1 MKLALTGGGT
11 GGHIYP
17 ALAVAEEMAARGWEI
32 VYLGTE
38 SGLESS
44 VVPAAGIRFRS
55 FTARALHRG
64 RVFAAPLA
72 LLAALRGWI
81 EARALLAE
89 ERPSALF
96 ATGGFVSVP
105 AALAAWS
112 RGIPVVIHESNAVPG
127 LANRLLSGFA
137 RRVLVCWDE
146 PGGGRVNVGMPFRR
160 GFGLSERETA
170 RRKLGLEAG
179 DRLLLV
185 FGGSRGARP
194 LNRAMRDVVELLAG
208 VTVFWATGRDEFTAV
223 RRQWTGELPSGIRL
237 MPYIENMPEVMP
249 AADLAVTRAGAMTLA
264 ELSAAGLP
272 AVLVPYPYAAA
283 GHQLA
288 NARRYAAA
296 GAGVLVQDHEL
307 AERLPAELNRLLA
320 DDHARAAMADAAR
333 ALARPDAARRIAAV
347 LDDVA
352 AR

>member
-1 MKLALTGGGT
+1 MKLALSGGGT

-64 RVFAAPLA
+64 RVLALPLA
-72 LLAALRGWI
+72 LLAALRGWC
-81 EARALLAE
+81 EARALLAGE
-89 ERPSALF
+89 KPQALF

-112 RGIPVVIHESNAVPG
+112 RGIPIVIHESNAVPG
-127 LANRLLSGFA
+127 LANRLLAVFA

-146 PGGGRVNVGMPFRR
+146 PDAKRVNVGMPFRR
-160 GFGLSERETA
+160 GFGLAGREEA
-170 RRKLGLEAG
+170 RRRLGLAPS

-185 FGGSRGARP
+185 FGGSRGARS
-194 LNRAMRDVVELLAG
+194 LNQALLAMAERLAG
-208 VTVFWATGRDEFTAV
+208 ITVFWATGRDEFTAV
-223 RRQWTGELPSGIRL
+223 RRHWPGEVPGGIRL

-264 ELSAAGLP
+264 ELAAAGVP
-272 AVLVPYPYAAA
+272 AVLVPYPHAAA

-296 GAGVLVQDHEL
+296 GAGVVVEDHEL
-307 AERLPAELNRLLA
+307 MERLPAEIDRLLA
-320 DDHARAAMADAAR
+320 DGSARAAMAAA
-333 ALARPDAARRIAAV
+333 AGKLARPHAAREIATIIEEV
-347 LDDVA
+347 VG
-352 AR
+352 R